1 MTDNFLGVYKKPL
14 LSTTTV
20 LLFSFSLLS
29 LFLPPSLPSFRT
41 IAPIFAGSVFAA
53 SLSPSTLAIGFP
65 FNYNLIFVLF
75 GVVFLSTVFLATCLP
90 SSLNKQKIIED
101 ATDDDDDDDPEVKG
115 EDTEPEVKGE
125 GASSLPSDDCEASME
140 TAI

>member
-1 MTDNFLGVYKKPL
+1 MKILYQTTYYEYSSVQL
-14 LSTTTV
+14 LSP
-20 LLFSFSLLS
+20 FR
-29 LFLPPSLPSFRT
+29 PPFRT

-101 ATDDDDDDDPEVKG
+101 ATDDDDDDPEVKG
-115 EDTEPEVKGE
+115 EGTEPEVEGE
-125 GASSLPSDDCEASME
+125 GASSLPSEDCEASMQ